1 MPKKEVFSLELN
13 VGANITQAR
22 NAATQLRDAFA
33 KINLSDSLKGS
44 LEKTFTN
51 LEKELANFEGMAN
64 KPFTNM
70 KDVQKAEKSYERI
83 VDLFN
88 ELSIQGKNIS
98 GMDPNKFL
106 PKEIINR
113 INTLQTS
120 LKSVRT
126 TINNTNKAIESQNR
140 EYNQASQQ
148 QINYQNKIKETEGAI
163 KSYQGSLSATTR
175 ALNDT
180 QKKQSELTQKQQE
193 YLDNGGKKSDPQYQQ
208 LGRELSALQKQY
220 AGLSSTQNNYR
231 KQIGELK
238 ADLNGYVASEKA
250 AGESAQKHKEEVD
263 KLKQSLQNPQGL
275 TELREEISKLSGI
288 PLDQITTDTD
298 ELEKE
303 ITKLSQAQLKQIS
316 EDLKLVGDK
325 SKDISNTANSVGDLD
340 KKVDELGND
349 AGKLTETAAEIER
362 LGNQVKQFFSIGNT
376 IQLFKRAVRDAM
388 NTVKEL
394 DATMTETATVT
405 DFSISDMWQ
414 QLPHYTEEA
423 NKLGTS
429 INSLYK
435 ATTLYYQQ
443 GLQTNEAMALGIE
456 TIKMARVANMDAAQA
471 TDLMTAALRGF
482 NMELNEQSA
491 IRINDVYSEL
501 AAVTA
506 ADTDEI
512 GIAISKTA
520 SIAHSANM
528 EFETTAAFLSQII
541 ETTREAPETAGTA
554 MKTIVARFSEV
565 KKLYS
570 EGQITGTDE
579 EGEVVN
585 VNKIQEALRTVGIDM
600 TKFFTGKEGLDQV
613 LLRLAEKWNT
623 LDVVTQRYIATQA
636 AGSRQQSRFLAMMS
650 DYDRTLELVDAAY
663 NSAGSGQAQFE
674 KTLDSVQAKLSE
686 LKNAWDQFTMGIANS
701 DFVKAGIDL
710 LTKLLSVI
718 NDIISAISGGNGLV
732 KSVASIGTAFLALRT
747 GAKIFGGSG
756 FIGKIL
762 SVLTGSAG
770 KKEGEK
776 AGKVLASAVS
786 TGLKNTLSGKSGK
799 EGIFSAFKEVF
810 SNKTGGIG
818 EAIKGFF
825 KGDTWKSLTQ
835 KSFSGMES
843 NIDKETLMW
852 DVLGNKGGNFTN
864 LDLDP
869 GIIANSI
876 NDGNIDEAW
885 NEFRRQIEESGESFD
900 QFQQKIN
907 DSPKQVKASAMQ
919 ISAAFTGVGI
929 ALQGIGKLVG
939 DNVAGDIISTFGTI
953 ATTVGALIPI
963 VSTLGDAFLGAG
975 TSAKIAGWIAQ
986 SGWIWLVGIT
996 AIIGTV
1002 MALAQL
1008 TPEKQLERAQKKAE
1022 ESAKAAEEAQKAYD
1036 DLLSNRS
1043 NYNELEEKV
1052 NSLTQGTIEW
1062 QEAVDELNKKVME
1075 LSQTYSGLEYEI
1087 DEVTGALKITEK
1099 SWAKVTEQSKKEARE
1114 ALAASSSDQIA
1125 VAQAK
1130 IKKAEKENRVKRYK
1144 NKITGAIETETDID
1158 DILGNVSKKAKE
1170 NYIKIN
1176 YTPVVNTDLG
1186 AAKRELKTAR
1196 KNMIL
1201 AFMPESVDKSEANKV
1216 GSAMAQLIGDSL
1228 DKETDPNKIQNTIN
1242 EFYRKYSEQEQKAKD
1257 LFAGKT
1263 IFVDSENYE
1272 DFGITKD
1279 FYNKYKTQVDELIA
1293 ANEDRVLKVKDE
1305 LARIGTDLFT
1315 VGEEDAEALA
1325 QKTESMGTE
1334 EAKAYYKAWDK
1345 VKSQNKKVA
1354 SNLLGLEISNINDLT
1369 SVIKMLRDAGV
1380 AEADIQEYWQ
1390 AAISGAENFSLKL
1403 EDIANRADALSESLK
1418 GIDELG
1424 KRMEEGSL
1432 TGEDIQKLQ
1441 EAGVDLSTLQRTAD
1455 GWKLVGD
1462 EAKRALQ
1469 IMKGELIEGEQLT
1482 TKALEDLY
1490 KEGPEEMAKYFGT
1503 GQEIFDPITG
1513 QMTYSYNGKETE
1525 KRFAEA
1531 YQMAQKNQAYAEAS
1545 RYTAQENEVR
1555 GGSEESIIYSAQN
1568 QAQQAGYDTEELD
1581 AYALSLQGIN
1591 ENLQNNKA
1599 TAYEVALGNMNLN
1612 AGLGEII
1619 NSYDDWSGL
1628 IDKDSGLIKAT
1639 TSEDA
1644 KAYNDLRKS
1653 VNKMLNTSEDLSDEF
1668 WNNAENIENVKKAAE
1683 GDTEALGELQKAAAK
1698 DYLVNLDL
1706 DPEGEKIVTDF
1717 ANKLGDWE
1725 LPTLEAG
1732 VELTGQDEFIAACQE
1747 MINASG
1753 MTADQVSEYFKRLGY
1768 DVEFDGD
1775 PQPVTQTRSY
1785 PQTTYTIE
1793 YDDQGNMS
1801 QMTPHTEMVPVTWTE
1816 DIMAPTIKTLTS
1828 TGSGGGGVSTKNLS
1842 GGKGNASK
1850 GKKGGGGGKGS
1861 SKKQNNWKNP
1871 YDKYYNLTEKINEA
1885 LRTREKIERDY
1896 DRILNRRERTVA
1908 ELLANSQAEVGNL
1921 QKEIQYQKQL
1931 QAGRRE
1937 QIQNVAGERYDNGD
1951 QITTFEKMGVTKYA
1965 NYNFDTQTIE
1975 IDWAAIEAVRDEE
1988 LGKAIEAY
1996 VSRLEELQGQFEET
2010 QDTIE
2015 EMEDQ
2020 IWEINQ
2026 RGKSDYL
2033 ELEAKTIQ
2041 ALINVQQ
2048 KIIDD
2053 LSDKFESINNA
2064 NDNILNN
2071 MQEQIDLE
2079 RQIRDNTKTED
2090 DIAKKEARLAYLR
2103 RDTSGA
2109 NATEIMK
2116 LEQELADARQN
2127 YTDTLIDQ
2135 GMQKLSDENQKAA
2148 EQRQQQIDI
2157 MQAQLDWTAES
2168 GGFNQKA
2175 QELIDAAAK
2184 TGLTGSELE
2193 DLLQEDEGWAAMT
2206 TFAQTN
2212 WTEEL
2217 TKSFKAAIEG
2227 MGNFKVEDLKTT
2239 ATSSKNA
2246 EKMKD
2251 ASGKNEASIWWDS
2264 SKGQWIDKDG
2274 NEYDVAYDAEKGYY
2288 YSNKRTPKKAEEP
2301 KTETP
2306 KTDST
2311 PKPDTSKKESDKTPS
2326 TPSSSKKYYKAQ
2338 IKDGTTVLWTGKTRH
2353 TKTEDAE
2360 LEGRQYIA
2368 KMRKDKYEAWKQSS
2382 PAEESIFREI
2392 LAQWNRARAFSIRYK
2407 TGGLADF
2414 TGPAWLDGT
2423 KAHPELV
2430 LNARDAENFI
2440 QLKDILSDMGS
2451 LDKLQNGGDNYYNFD
2466 IKVDQLASDY
2476 DVDKLIGKIKNE
2488 ITKDAVYRNTN
2499 AIHLIR

>member
-113 INTLQTS
+113 INTLQNS

-238 ADLNGYVASEKA
+238 ADLNGYVASEKV

-340 KKVDELGND
+340 KKVDEFGND

-405 DFSISDMWQ
+405 NYSISDMWE
-414 QLPHYTEEA
+414 QLPQYTKEA

-482 NMELNEQSA
+482 NMELNETSA

-613 LLRLAEKWNT
+613 LLRLAEKWDS
-623 LDVVTQRYIATQA
+623 LDIATQRYIATQA

-1228 DKETDPNKIQNTIN
+1228 DKETDSNKIQNTIN

-1293 ANEDRVLKVKDE
+1293 ANKDRVLKAKDE
-1305 LARIGTDLFT
+1305 LARIGTDLST

-1732 VELTGQDEFIAACQE
+1732 VELTGQDDFIAACQE
-1747 MINASG
+1747 MINTSG

-1768 DVEFDGD
+1768 DVEFDGN
-1775 PQPVTQTRSY
+1775 PQKVKRTRQEPEIS
-1785 PQTTYTIE
+1785 YTIDT
-1793 YDDQGNMS
+1793 DDQGNITK
-1801 QMTPHTEMVPVTWTE
+1801 MTPHIEMVPVEWE
-1816 DIMAPTIKTLTS
+1816 EEMMAPTIKTLTS
-1828 TGSGGGGVSTKNLS
+1828 TGSGGGGVSSKNLG
-1842 GGKGNASK
+1842 GGKSNASK
-1850 GKKGGGGGKGS
+1850 GKKGGGGGG

-1896 DRILNRRERTVA
+1896 DRILNRRERSVA
-1908 ELLANSQAEVGNL
+1908 DILKNSEAEIKNL
-1921 QKEIQYQKQL
+1921 KQEIQYQKQL
-1931 QAGRRE
+1931 QAGRAD
-1937 QIQNVAGERYDNGD
+1937 QLKNVASEKYDDDG
-1951 QITTFEKMGVTKYA
+1951 TLRTFKDMGVTKYA

-1975 IDWAAIEAVRDEE
+1975 IDWAAIEAVRDER

-2026 RGKSDYL
+2026 RGKDEYL
-2033 ELEAKTIQ
+2033 ELEQKVIE
-2041 ALINVQQ
+2041 ALIDEQQ

-2053 LSDKFESINNA
+2053 LNDKFESINNA
-2064 NDNILNN
+2064 NENILNS

-2103 RDTSGA
+2103 RDTSSA

-2116 LEQELADARQN
+2116 LEQDLADARQN

-2135 GMQKLSDENQKAA
+2135 GMQKLSDENERAA
-2148 EQRQQQIDI
+2148 EQRQLQIEV
-2157 MQAQLDWTAES
+2157 MQAQLDFQKEN
-2168 GGFNQKA
+2168 GGFNKQAAEILKNA
-2175 QELIDAAAK
+2175 FDEKGELKNNSKLIELLKGKDNFKSLTEFGKIQWWNDLTTAVK
-2184 TGLTGSELE
+2184 T
-2193 DLLQEDEGWAAMT
+2193 
-2206 TFAQTN
+2206 
-2212 WTEEL
+2212 
-2217 TKSFKAAIEG
+2217 AIEG
-2227 MGNFKVEDLKTT
+2227 GVNFAKEKYNNKSNTLTVKNKNGEEAQIYWNK
-2239 ATSSKNA
+2239 SKNA
-2246 EKMKD
+2246 WVD
-2251 ASGKNEASIWWDS
+2251 ADGNTYNGVNAVAGTYGSMTEAS
-2264 SKGQWIDKDG
+2264 
-2274 NEYDVAYDAEKGYY
+2274 
-2288 YSNKRTPKKAEEP
+2288 KKAEEP

-2306 KTDST
+2306 KTETPKTDST
-2311 PKPDTSKKESDKTPS
+2311 PKTDTPKSSKDETPPTSPHYKYYLKSYGHEYKGSGFTSESKAANALKKEL
-2326 TPSSSKKYYKAQ
+2326 KKKMDQVYGSPTGASEYYGLKEFYDMTTKDLVNKGH
-2338 IKDGTTVLWTGKTRH
+2338 IK
-2353 TKTEDAE
+2353 
-2360 LEGRQYIA
+2360 
-2368 KMRKDKYEAWKQSS
+2368 KM
-2382 PAEESIFREI
+2382 
-2392 LAQWNRARAFSIRYK
+2392 K
-2407 TGGLADF
+2407 TGGLANF

-2430 LNARDAENFI
+2430 LNARDTENFI

-2488 ITKDAVYRNTN
+2488 IDKDARYRNVN
-2499 AIHLIR
+2499 SINFIR